1 MKFKK
6 SISACLLSLSLL
18 GTFVPA
24 MAMGTNVVYANSEV
38 NAGLQPVM
46 FTSDDFLE
54 ATRKVYR
61 EGKITKEQYM
71 RVESIAFERL
81 GRKGQNKSVQVG
93 HLLYDYYIDNV
104 TWSMIVSLGG
114 GAVGLV
120 VGAIPGIN
128 ASVAGLIGSVAG
140 SGFSTYYGADRGVII
155 RIQYVKIHGEMT
167 GTYFNSKFV
176 SIREQ

>member
-6 SISACLLSLSLL
+6 SISACLLVLSLF

-24 MAMGTNVVYANSEV
+24 MAIGANVVYANSEV
-38 NAGLQPVM
+38 GAELQSIT

-54 ATRKVYR
+54 AARKVYR

-81 GRKGQNKSVQVG
+81 GRKGQNKTVQVG

-104 TWSMIVSLGG
+104 TWTMMVSLGG
-114 GAVGLV
+114 GEVGLV
-120 VGAIPGIN
+120 IGAIPGIN
-128 ASVAGLIGSVAG
+128 ASVAGLISSVVGA
-140 SGFSTYYGADRGVII
+140 GFSTYYGADKGVII
-155 RIQYVKIHGEMT
+155 RIQY
-167 GTYFNSKFV
+167 
-176 SIREQ
+176 IRGPLKTS